1 MKKESVWTIR
11 SDAFIERRG
20 KMRLPQIQIRT
31 TDAKL
36 DIHIGK
42 PQQHIEQPEATLH
55 IEQPAAIL
63 EIHTTR
69 GVLKIDSSQA
79 RRDLGLIGPIEAT
92 KNAAKEGQQTALS
105 GIERRVNEGRQ
116 IMMSAGKGQGRAIM
130 QNIAKQNHGPHRVPF
145 NIKFVPSI
153 GSVKIDYTPGT
164 TDVNIERREPIIDAK
179 VNKPIYE
186 YTPGKVTG
194 TMVQRP
200 NVDID
205 VIG

>member
-1 MKKESVWTIR
+1 
-11 SDAFIERRG
+11 
-20 KMRLPQIQIRT
+20 MRLPQIQIHT

-36 DIHIGK
+36 DLQITK
-42 PQQHIEQPEATLH
+42 PQQHIKQPQATLH

-92 KNAAKEGQQTALS
+92 KNAAMEGEQAALS
-105 GIERRVNEGRQ
+105 GTARRAREGRR
-116 IMMSAGKGQGRAIM
+116 MMVSAGKGQGRATI
-130 QNIAKQNHGPHRVPF
+130 QNIAKQNHGPHRTPF
-145 NIKFVPSI
+145 NIKFVPSV
-153 GSVKIDYTPGT
+153 GSVKINYTPGT
-164 TDVNIERREPIIDAK
+164 TDVNIQSREPKIDAK
-179 VNKPIYE
+179 VNKPIHE
-186 YTPGKVTG
+186 YTPGKVTA

-200 NVDID
+200 RVDID